1 MDPAWESTRIVEQM
15 ALETPLTV
23 ANSLHKTVRKRL
35 AWKLSA
41 QVLGH
46 SYPLRKELN
55 EENADWYIK
64 YYSCADPLHST
75 N

>member
-1 MDPAWESTRIVEQM
+1 MDAAWNTIRIVEQI
-15 ALETPLTV
+15 ALQTPLTV

-46 SYPLRKELN
+46 SYPLRIRVE
-55 EENADWYIK
+55 
-64 YYSCADPLHST
+64 
-75 N
+75 

>member
-1 MDPAWESTRIVEQM
+1 MDPAWKTIRIVQQT

-35 AWKLSA
+35 TGKLSA

-46 SYPLRKELN
+46 SYPLRIRVE
-55 EENADWYIK
+55 
-64 YYSCADPLHST
+64 
-75 N
+75 